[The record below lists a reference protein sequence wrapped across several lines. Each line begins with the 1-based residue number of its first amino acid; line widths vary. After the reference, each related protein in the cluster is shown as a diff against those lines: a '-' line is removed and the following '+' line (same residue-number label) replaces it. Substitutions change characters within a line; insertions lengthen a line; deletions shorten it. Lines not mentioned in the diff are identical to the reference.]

1 MVSPIS
7 WQWQNTGVF
16 WNLDDCETPDD
27 TDIYQNVKSALAN
40 QGCHGQVS
48 IWAYCEE
55 DKEPIPGITLVSA
68 GDETARFKKM
78 LRDIL
83 FWALQNPVHHRR
95 TTVPSLTVISNISR
109 NIEFAHVLQLLASRD
124 YNVLLTVPDKKEY
137 ICSVWL
143 YPCLIQSQIKF
154 PSCTRLDK
162 SLHGKI
168 LFPSLLF
175 TFLDFIL

>member
-68 GDETARFKKM
+68 G
-78 LRDIL
+78 
-83 FWALQNPVHHRR
+83 
-95 TTVPSLTVISNISR
+95 
-109 NIEFAHVLQLLASRD
+109 EFPLGPLV
-124 YNVLLTVPDKKEY
+124 
-137 ICSVWL
+137 
-143 YPCLIQSQIKF
+143 
-154 PSCTRLDK
+154 
-162 SLHGKI
+162 
-168 LFPSLLF
+168 
-175 TFLDFIL
+175 